1 MYKNDYKN
9 VLFEVLT
16 TVCTQ
21 IISVL
26 CDSVQVDL

>member
-1 MYKNDYKN
+1 MYKNDYK

-21 IISVL
+21 IISVF
-26 CDSVQVDL
+26 CDSVKVDM